1 MDTARLGENF
11 HGPWKIKGTDEQY
24 NGVLVVRLKTK
35 LQYEHMKAALL
46 EIEEAMGTKCVCK
59 DPDWSLLPALKPQ
72 KISVVLVNN
81 GKHLR
86 ADGACFNL
94 KAFLGVIGFEWRRAD
109 NFERKFVN
117 KRNWHMPDGTRPWMP
132 YHKGQAKA
140 WEWQRAREL
149 GLYNQGPRLLAS
161 TTSAYTFNEQ
171 ERLTDQDKINKV
183 PGCWLI
189 LEAQGE
195 VLREA
200 IQNLEGLCAYWG
212 WELEDPH
219 LIT

>member
-1 MDTARLGENF
+1 MGRTSTARG
-11 HGPWKIKGTDEQY
+11 
-24 NGVLVVRLKTK
+24 R
-35 LQYEHMKAALL
+35 
-46 EIEEAMGTKCVCK
+46 
-59 DPDWSLLPALKPQ
+59 S
-72 KISVVLVNN
+72 
-81 GKHLR
+81 R
-86 ADGACFNL
+86 APTSSTTA
-94 KAFLGVIGFEWRRAD
+94 
-109 NFERKFVN
+109 
-117 KRNWHMPDGTRPWMP
+117 
-132 YHKGQAKA
+132 
-140 WEWQRAREL
+140 
-149 GLYNQGPRLLAS
+149 PRLLAS

-212 WELEDPH
+212 WELEDPD